1 MDYMHSDLR
10 NRFYAPYDTQRTYK
24 KEIRRRCSAA
34 GFAVLLSFAA
44 MNFVATFTLNMLM
57 GWGLYDWN
65 EAAGAWQGVTDQVA
79 YFLMYGV
86 YASLAVLPIYLLTL
100 KLTGM
105 SANEAFPFQKVGGR
119 KMVACLT
126 VGMGCAMFA
135 NLATNVLGI
144 RLESIGIPQSSVPSP
159 VPTGAVSAILFFIV
173 FSVIPAIMEELA
185 FRGVVLGLLRKFG
198 DGFAVLISA
207 GLFGL
212 MHGNLVQLPF
222 AFIVGLVLGYLVV
235 RTNSLLPAIIVHFAN
250 NFYSCLMQV
259 AEQYVTEQVFLILS
273 YGSML
278 LLLTAAFFGARYL
291 LKREKD
297 FFAVKPHQE
306 PYSLKSRMASCFSAP
321 GMICVVIL
329 LAFYTTLVTVL
340 YS

>member
-1 MDYMHSDLR
+1 MNYMHSDLR
-10 NRFYAPYDTQRTYK
+10 NRFYTPYDAQRSYK
-24 KEIRRRCSAA
+24 KELRRRCSAA
-34 GFAVLLSFAA
+34 GFAVLLNFAA
-44 MNFVATFTLNMLM
+44 MNLVATFALNMLM

-86 YASLAVLPIYLLTL
+86 YASLAVLPVYLLTL
-100 KLTGM
+100 KITGV

-119 KMVACLT
+119 KLIACLA

-135 NLATNVLGI
+135 NIATSILGM
-144 RLESIGIPQSSVPSP
+144 RLESLGIPQSSAPSP
-159 VPTGAVSAILFFIV
+159 VPTGAASILLFFIV
-173 FSVIPAIMEELA
+173 FSVIPAIMEKLA
-185 FRGVVLGLLRKFG
+185 FHGVVLGLLRKFG
-198 DGFAVLISA
+198 DGFAVLVSA

-235 RTNSLLPAIIVHFAN
+235 RTNSLLPAIVVHFAN
-250 NFYSCLMQV
+250 NFYSCMMQV
-259 AEQYVTEQVFLILS
+259 AEQYVADQVMMIFS

-278 LLLTAAFFGARYL
+278 LLLVAAFFGARYL
-291 LKREKD
+291 LKKEKD

-306 PYSLKSRMASCFSAP
+306 PYSLKSRLESCFAAP
-321 GMICVVIL
+321 GIISVVIL
-329 LAFYTTLVTVL
+329 LALYTTLVTAL